1 MHTITRIVD
10 TLSALVPSYRDEY
23 DLQTALAGAL
33 EQAGIRLEREHRL
46 SDGESRVDMWVARQ
60 GIAIEVKIKGTAAQV
75 IRQVSRYARCREVNT
90 VVLVTT
96 RASHHRVPRDLHGK
110 PVVLV
115 SLIGAGL

>member
-1 MHTITRIVD
+1 MNAVTRIVEI
-10 TLSALVPSYRDEY
+10 LSTAAPSYRDEY
-23 DLQTALAGAL
+23 DLQSALAGAL

-46 SDGESRVDMWVARQ
+46 SDGESRVDLWVPKQ
-60 GIAIEVKIKGTAAQV
+60 GIAIEVKIKGAAAQV

-96 RASHHRVPRDLHGK
+96 KASHHRMPHELHGK
-110 PVVLV
+110 PVLLV